1 MQENH
6 LSPAERAD
14 LIRNINMKQIM
25 LFGIPITEE
34 MYDEIIHDATDS
46 ALMGIS
52 LALTLLIMKKR
63 REC

>member
-1 MQENH
+1 MQNNL
-6 LSPAERAD
+6 LSPAERAE
-14 LIRNINMKQIM
+14 LIRNIHMKQLM
-25 LFGIPITEE
+25 LFGIPITPE

-52 LALTLLIMKKR
+52 LALTLLLIKR

>member
-6 LSPAERAD
+6 LSPAERAE
-14 LIRNINMKQIM
+14 LIRKINMKQLM
-25 LFGIPITEE
+25 LFGIPITPE

-46 ALMGIS
+46 ALLGIS
-52 LALTLLIMKKR
+52 LALTLLLIKR

>member
-1 MQENH
+1 MQNNF
-6 LSPAERAD
+6 LSPAERAE
-14 LIRNINMKQIM
+14 LIRNIHMKQLM
-25 LFGIPITEE
+25 LFGIPITPE

-52 LALTLLIMKKR
+52 LALTLLLIKR

>member
-6 LSPAERAD
+6 LSPSERAD
-14 LIRNINMKQIM
+14 VIRNINMKQQM

-34 MYDEIIHDATDS
+34 MYDEVIHDATDS
-46 ALMGIS
+46 ALLGIS
-52 LALTLLIMKKR
+52 LALSLLIMKKR

>member
-1 MQENH
+1 MENNL
-6 LSPAERAD
+6 LSPAERAE
-14 LIRNINMKQIM
+14 LIRNINMKQLM
-25 LFGIPITEE
+25 LFGIPITPE

-52 LALTLLIMKKR
+52 LALTLLLIKR

>member
-14 LIRNINMKQIM
+14 VIKNINMKQQM
-25 LFGIPITEE
+25 LFGVPITEE
-34 MYDEIIHDATDS
+34 MYDEVIHDATDS
-46 ALMGIS
+46 ALFGIS
-52 LALTLLIMKKR
+52 LALSILIMKQR

>member
-1 MQENH
+1 MQNNF
-6 LSPAERAD
+6 LSPAERAE
-14 LIRNINMKQIM
+14 LIRNIHMKQLM
-25 LFGIPITEE
+25 LFGIPITTE

-52 LALTLLIMKKR
+52 LALTLLLIKR

>member
-1 MQENH
+1 MQNNL
-6 LSPAERAD
+6 LSPAERAE

-52 LALTLLIMKKR
+52 LALTLLLIKR

>member
-1 MQENH
+1 MQNNL
-6 LSPAERAD
+6 LSPAERAE

-25 LFGIPITEE
+25 LFGIPITED

-52 LALTLLIMKKR
+52 LALTLLLIKR

>member
-1 MQENH
+1 MQNNL
-6 LSPAERAD
+6 LSPAERAE
-14 LIRNINMKQIM
+14 LIRNIHMKQLM
-25 LFGIPITEE
+25 LFGIPITTE

-52 LALTLLIMKKR
+52 LALTLLLIKR

>member
-1 MQENH
+1 MQNNF
-6 LSPAERAD
+6 LSPAERAE

-25 LFGIPITEE
+25 LFGIPITED

-52 LALTLLIMKKR
+52 LALTLLLIKR